1 MGTKKALKDNTEGQY
16 VGILR
21 SHDRIRVF
29 LFVQNISHADFII
42 RPQELELD
50 GTCCKELVER
60 TWNIIRVILLFKCHA
75 DLVLIFRLAGRTMKI
90 SEFGDL
96 CGILL
101 GRLPPTSAHHH
112 HHPWHRHHQHLQHH
126 LHHHR
131 YHYRFCFVGGRKS
144 LLLHSQVLII
154 IV

>member
-21 SHDRIRVF
+21 SHDRIGVCSEY
-29 LFVQNISHADFII
+29 ISCWFYYSPTRNGARWYLLQRIGRTHMEYNQSHII
-42 RPQELELD
+42 IQMS
-50 GTCCKELVER
+50 
-60 TWNIIRVILLFKCHA
+60 W
-75 DLVLIFRLAGRTMKI
+75 DLVPIFQLAGRTMKI

-112 HHPWHRHHQHLQHH
+112 HHPWHHHNQHLQHH

-144 LLLHSQVLII
+144 LLLHSQVLFI